1 MQEALTGSYTPWYR
15 ASIKEWI
22 LTTDH
27 KKIAVLYGLTSLL
40 FFSVAGLMGLVVRF
54 ELSIPGIQLVNADT
68 YNYLLTGH
76 GAVML
81 LWWAIAFWSAFSNF
95 LIPILIGARDVA
107 FPRLNQLSY
116 WFFVSASILV
126 LITLIPSQNIKM
138 MWTGYPPFALHET
151 AGPTALYVLIVI
163 LVAGST
169 LGTGVNFITTVLRMR
184 AKGVTLGKANL
195 ITHGLIASIV
205 VQLIGVPA
213 FVGSV
218 IMLFLDRYIGTEF
231 FSSASGGDPVMYQH
245 LFWFYSHPAVY
256 VMILP
261 AFGVYSEVISTMSQ
275 KPIFGRAS
283 MVYALWA
290 IALLGF
296 LVWAHHMFTAGMPHW
311 LRIFMSFT
319 TVLIGVP
326 TGIKIF
332 NWVGTLHKGAIRFN
346 TPMLFTL
353 GGIFMFLIGGLTGI
367 PLALP
372 AFNINVHDSAFV
384 VGHFHYVLGMAV
396 TLGAFS
402 GVYYW
407 YPKITGHMYPEKL
420 GKISFWLIMF
430 GSNVLYFTMMMVGI
444 DGMPRRY
451 VDYPPIDRWITLNT
465 ISTFGSF
472 FLAAGILVTFIAWF
486 KGLKGP
492 EAGRNPWHSSSLE
505 WTIPSPPPPQNFSS
519 FPVEV
524 DDDWSPYIYT
534 ELPERTAEPS

>member
-1 MQEALTGSYTPWYR
+1 MSEATVATPWFR
-15 ASIKEWI
+15 ASFREWI

-27 KKIAVLYGLTSLL
+27 KKIAILYGLTSLL
-40 FFSVAGLMGLVVRF
+40 FFAVAGLMGMVIRL
-54 ELSIPGIQLVNADT
+54 ELTEPGIQYVNPDL

-81 LWWAIAFWSAFSNF
+81 LWWAIAFWGAFSNF
-95 LIPILIGARDVA
+95 LIPIMIGAKDVA

-116 WFFVSASILV
+116 WFFFSASLLV
-126 LITLIPSQNIKM
+126 LITLIPSQHIKM
-138 MWTGYPPFALHET
+138 MWTGYPPFVLHDN
-151 AGPTALYVLIVI
+151 AGPTALYVLIVV

-184 AKGVTLGKANL
+184 AKGVTLGNMNL
-195 ITHGLIASIV
+195 LVHGLTSSIV

-218 IMLFLDRYIGTEF
+218 IMLFLDKYIGTGF
-231 FSSASGGDPVMYQH
+231 FSSSTGGDPVLYQH

-261 AFGVYSEVISTMSQ
+261 AFGVFSEVLSTMSQ
-275 KPIFGRAS
+275 KPIFGRQS
-283 MVYALWA
+283 MIYAIWA
-290 IALLGF
+290 IAILGF
-296 LVWAHHMFTAGMPHW
+296 LVWAHHMFTSGMPDW

-319 TVLIGVP
+319 TVLIAVP

-332 NWVGTLHKGAIRFN
+332 NWVATLHRGAIRLN
-346 TPMLFTL
+346 TPMWFTL

-372 AFNINVHDSAFV
+372 AFDIHVHDSAFV

-402 GVYYW
+402 GVYFW
-407 YPKITGHMYPEKL
+407 YPKITGRMFPEGW
-420 GKISFWLIMF
+420 GKASFWLIML
-430 GSNVLYFTMMMVGI
+430 GSNLLYFAMMMVGI

-451 VDYPPIDRWITLNT
+451 VDYPAIDNWITLNQV
-465 ISTFGSF
+465 STVGAV
-472 FLAAGILVTFIAWF
+472 FLFLGVLASFIAWF
-486 KGLKGP
+486 RGLSGP
-492 EAGRNPWHSSSLE
+492 QAGRDPWGSPSLE
-505 WTIPSPPPPQNFSS
+505 WTVSSPPPPQNFDR

-524 DDDWSPYIYT
+524 ADDWTPYRYIGRK
-534 ELPERTAEPS
+534 EAGQ

>member
-1 MQEALTGSYTPWYR
+1 MSEAVATDAEPTPWFR
-15 ASIKEWI
+15 ATFKEWI
-22 LTTDH
+22 FTTDH

-40 FFSVAGLMGLVVRF
+40 FFSVAGLMGLAIRF
-54 ELSIPGIQLVNADT
+54 ELNAPGVQYLDPDM

-81 LWWAIAFWSAFSNF
+81 LWWAIAFWGAFSNF
-95 LIPILIGARDVA
+95 LIPLFIGARDVA

-116 WFFVSASILV
+116 WWFFSASILV
-126 LITLIPSQNIKM
+126 LITLIPSQHIKM
-138 MWTGYPPFALHET
+138 MWTGYPPFALHDN

-184 AKGVTLGKANL
+184 TKNVTLGNTNL
-195 ITHGLIASIV
+195 MTHALISSIV
-205 VQLIGVPA
+205 VQLVGVPA

-218 IMLFLDRYIGTEF
+218 IMLFLDKYIGTGF
-231 FSSASGGDPVMYQH
+231 FNAAIGGDPVLYQH

-256 VMILP
+256 VMVLP
-261 AFGVYSEVISTMSQ
+261 AFGVFSEVLSTMSQ
-275 KPIFGRAS
+275 KPIFGRES
-283 MVYALWA
+283 MIWA
-290 IALLGF
+290 IWGIAVLGF
-296 LVWAHHMFTAGMPHW
+296 LVWAHHMFTSGMPDW

-332 NWVGTLHKGAIRFN
+332 NWVGTLHRGAIKLN
-346 TPMLFTL
+346 TAMLFTL

-372 AFNINVHDSAFV
+372 AFDINVHDSAFI

-407 YPKITGHMYPEKL
+407 YPKITGRMYSEAL
-420 GKISFWLIMF
+420 GKTSFWLILV
-430 GSNVLYFTMMMVGI
+430 GSNLLYFPMMVAGL

-451 VDYPPIDRWITLNT
+451 VDYPDIEFWVNQQELAT
-465 ISTFGSF
+465 IGGVL
-472 FLAAGILVTFIAWF
+472 LALGVVVTFICWF
-486 KGLKGP
+486 KGTSGP
-492 EAGRNPWHSSSLE
+492 AAGRNPWNSNSLE
-505 WTIPSPPPPQNFSS
+505 WRVASPPPPYNFDSY
-519 FPVEV
+519 PVEV
-524 DDDWSPYIYT
+524 EEDWTPYKY
-534 ELPERTAEPS
+534 